1 MAGPRIIILTALHIE
16 SDAIARQFGT
26 RAPKNNR
33 CARFSHKSLQMEIH
47 TIGVGAIALPAL
59 AEPARAVIIMA
70 GLAGALDP
78 ALAIGDIV
86 IDDVSNWPSQPLPF
100 ARRKIH
106 TASQVISTVA
116 EKAELFARTAAA
128 AVEMENSAAL
138 QLAQQHQVPFIA
150 IRSISDRADQT
161 IDPAILK
168 FVDPF
173 GKVKAGMLIGSLV
186 RQPRLLAKLRRL
198 SRDSA
203 VALKALGEAV
213 EQVIQLAAK

>member
-1 MAGPRIIILTALHIE
+1 MSGPRIIILTALRIE

-26 RAPKNNR
+26 KVPKKTR
-33 CARFSHKSLQMEIH
+33 CVYFSQNDYDLEIRV
-47 TIGVGAIALPAL
+47 IGIGAVLMPPVTPPPPA
-59 AEPARAVIIMA
+59 AVLMA

-78 ALAIGDIV
+78 ALNIGEII
-86 IDDVSNWPSQPLPF
+86 IDETSNWPSRPLAF

-106 TASQVISTVA
+106 TAPQVISTVA
-116 EKAELFARTAAA
+116 ERAELFARTAAA

-138 QLAQQHQVPFIA
+138 QFAQKYGAPFLG
-150 IRSISDRADQT
+150 IRSISDRADQN

-173 GKVKAGMLIGSLV
+173 GKIRTTALMGSLV
-186 RQPRLLAKLRRL
+186 RRPMLLAKLHRL

-213 EQVIQLAAK
+213 EVVIQRGTK